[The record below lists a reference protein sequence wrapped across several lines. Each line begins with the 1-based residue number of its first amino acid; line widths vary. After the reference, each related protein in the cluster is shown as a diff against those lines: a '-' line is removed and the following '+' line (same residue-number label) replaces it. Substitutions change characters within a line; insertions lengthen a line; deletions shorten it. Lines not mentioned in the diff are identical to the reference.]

1 MSESTVLVGDIGG
14 TNARFAIARPTGAGY
29 ESEQVLLCDDFV
41 SAESAIQHYL
51 EEISAPPVRSACL
64 AVAGPVAAGSASLT
78 NNRWLFDEA
87 SLRAALSCERVKL
100 LNDFEAAALGMA
112 ELGPDDLTPVG
123 QAGLPDLTQTEF
135 VTAVVG
141 PGTGFG
147 AATLIKRD
155 GRLTSLS
162 GEAGH
167 IGFAPENP
175 LQVELLAGL
184 ANEFGRVSDE
194 RLVSGSGLVNIYQ
207 FLAARSQTASERF
220 EAAAIFSRVETDQ
233 IAQQSVALF
242 FELLGQV
249 AGNFVLA
256 TGSFDGL
263 FIAGGIVQRYPELLH
278 SSAFRA
284 GFENKGRHRGLMQ
297 AVPTVL
303 VHHPLPGLLGAAA
316 FAKGWL

>member
-14 TNARFAIARPTGAGY
+14 TNARFAMARPVGPGY
-29 ESEQVLLCDDFV
+29 ESERALLCDDFV
-41 SAESAIQHYL
+41 SAESAIQQYL
-51 EEISAPPVRSACL
+51 KDVSAPPVKSACL
-64 AVAGPVAAGSASLT
+64 AVAGPVAAGKASLT

-87 SLRAALSCERVKL
+87 SLRAALSCDRVKL
-100 LNDFEAAALGMA
+100 LNDFQAAALGMA
-112 ELGPDDLTPVG
+112 ELGPADLTPVG
-123 QAGLPDLTQTEF
+123 KAGLPDLRQTDF

-167 IGFAPENP
+167 VGFAPENL
-175 LQVELLAGL
+175 LQVELLASL

-207 FLAARSQTASERF
+207 FLATRSQIISERLD
-220 EAAAIFSRVETDQ
+220 AATIFSRVKTDQ
-233 IAQQSVALF
+233 IAQETVALF

-249 AGNFVLA
+249 AGNFVMA

-263 FIAGGIVQRYPELLH
+263 FIVGGIVQRYPKLLH
-278 SSAFRA
+278 SSAFRT
-284 GFENKGRHRGLMQ
+284 GFENKGRHRELMQ

-303 VHHPLPGLLGAAA
+303 VNHPLPGLLGAAA

>member
-14 TNARFAIARPTGAGY
+14 TNARFAIARPAGPGF
-29 ESEQVLLCDDFV
+29 ESERVLLCDDFI
-41 SAESAIQHYL
+41 SAESAIQQYL
-51 EEISAPPVRSACL
+51 EEVSAPPVRSACL
-64 AVAGPVAAGSASLT
+64 AVAGPVAEGKASLT
-78 NNRWLFDEA
+78 NNHWLFDEA

-100 LNDFEAAALGMA
+100 LNDFEAAALGMV
-112 ELGPDDLTPVG
+112 ELGPVDLTPVG
-123 QAGLPDLTQTEF
+123 PAGLPDLSQTDF

-162 GEAGH
+162 GESGH
-167 IGFAPENP
+167 VGFAPENP
-175 LQVELLAGL
+175 MQVELLASL
-184 ANEFGRVSDE
+184 ANAFGRVSDE
-194 RLVSGSGLVNIYQ
+194 RLVSGGGLVNIYQ
-207 FLAARSQTASERF
+207 FLANRSQTVSERF
-220 EAAAIFSRVETDQ
+220 DAATIFSRVETDQ
-233 IAQQSVALF
+233 IAQEAVALF

-249 AGNFVLA
+249 AGNFVLV

-263 FIAGGIVQRYPELLH
+263 FIAGGIVQRYPELLQR
-278 SSAFRA
+278 SAFRA

-303 VHHPLPGLLGAAA
+303 VHHPLPGLLGATA